1 MEFFLV
7 QITLVNF
14 LGTTRQKKTWQ
25 KKTLHFFHAF
35 FGNQFLQL
43 LRGLAATLF
52 FFNLTAMAPAHSSL
66 KRPAAATSPARRVQ
80 VKTEP
85 PSAGKAPDAKTGLP
99 EGTKGPEAT
108 APSTP
113 VAPDAGQSLPARGT
127 GAKPLPKIPQK
138 EAKLMSQRLK
148 ALKEKGKPELKE
160 QYSLCKTQQE
170 KRDFFYNVY
179 MLDPEVSSKKVRKQ
193 DSDKQKE
200 QVSTMEG
207 WWTKEQIAKDKGILP
222 HMDNYKALTDASVAG
237 LQERPHEDEQLAKLG
252 VMQYE
257 YTFVEK
263 KTKHSREQELQLQEH
278 VDDVGIEDFNAMRLA
293 LSGGPKQKTI
303 SSKAGKE
310 VADPSVQS
318 ECSGIDMVKEV
329 LSQVAGFDDMV
340 KGYQQYCDQAQK
352 KLQKLWKDT
361 MPELVAF
368 PSKAEKLAEGDLESK
383 AEELQALAQK
393 ILQGHKDIKKQLTV
407 IKTWATNPK

>member
-1 MEFFLV
+1 
-7 QITLVNF
+7 
-14 LGTTRQKKTWQ
+14 
-25 KKTLHFFHAF
+25 
-35 FGNQFLQL
+35 
-43 LRGLAATLF
+43 
-52 FFNLTAMAPAHSSL
+52 MAPAHSSL

-85 PSAGKAPDAKTGLP
+85 PSEGKAPDAKTGLP
-99 EGTKGPEAT
+99 EGGKGPEAT

-310 VADPSVQS
+310 VANPSLPATGNGQSNPEELYKQQYKKAKGALSAVQS